1 MVVARKEVVP
11 CLGNAC
17 CVYSE
22 GEMRG
27 EGRKEGG
34 REGERERERRN
45 EGGKERRGREG
56 GERREEGKEWRD
68 INNVMKVERLC
79 KFVY

>member
-22 GEMRG
+22 EERERK
-27 EGRKEGG
+27 EGRKRAE
-34 REGERERERRN
+34 
-45 EGGKERRGREG
+45 
-56 GERREEGKEWRD
+56 ERRESGR
-68 INNVMKVERLC
+68 ERG
-79 KFVY
+79 